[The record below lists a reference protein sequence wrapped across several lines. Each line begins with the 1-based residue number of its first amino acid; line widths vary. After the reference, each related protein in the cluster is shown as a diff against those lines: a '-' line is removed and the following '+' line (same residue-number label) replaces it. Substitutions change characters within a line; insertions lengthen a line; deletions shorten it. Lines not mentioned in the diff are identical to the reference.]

1 MNLTGATVLVTGATE
16 GIGRATAIRLAPLVG
31 RLLVHGPQDRAAV
44 ELPDGAEYLQ
54 ADYGELA
61 QVRALAAA
69 APPIDVLVNNA
80 GRPGAPQRVVTADGN
95 EATLQTNYLAAVLLT
110 RELRPAR
117 VVNVASATHYSATL
131 ELDDLNLSRHAYTAV
146 GAYARSK
153 LAIVTWTCALAAAG
167 SDAVSVHPG
176 VISTGLLHA
185 MFSVGGD
192 TVEHAAGNVLHA
204 VLSDAS
210 HGEYFD
216 ERAIAE
222 PNRFALDPSVQ
233 ARLARATEELIA

>member
-1 MNLTGATVLVTGATE
+1 MQRNLAGATVLVTGATE
-16 GIGRATAIRLAPLVG
+16 GIGRATARRLAPLVG
-31 RLLVHGPQDRAAV
+31 RLLVHGPQDRAEI

-69 APPIDVLVNNA
+69 APRIDVLVNNA
-80 GRPGAPQRVVTADGN
+80 GRPGAPQR
-95 EATLQTNYLAAVLLT
+95 
-110 RELRPAR
+110 
-117 VVNVASATHYSATL
+117 
-131 ELDDLNLSRHAYTAV
+131 
-146 GAYARSK
+146 
-153 LAIVTWTCALAAAG
+153 AAAG

-216 ERAIAE
+216 ERVRHRTTKLYAQLCRYGH
-222 PNRFALDPSVQ
+222 NRTPHLHPS
-233 ARLARATEELIA
+233 E

>member
-1 MNLTGATVLVTGATE
+1 MNLAGTTVLVTGATD
-16 GIGRATAIRLAPLVG
+16 GIGRATAFRLAPLVG
-31 RLLVHGPQDRAAV
+31 RLLVHGPQDRAEV

-69 APPIDVLVNNA
+69 APRIDVLVNNA
-80 GRPGAPQRVVTADGN
+80 GRPGAPRRIVTADGN

-117 VVNVASATHYSATL
+117 VVNVASATHYGATL
-131 ELDDLNLSRHAYTAV
+131 ELDDLNLSHHEYSAV

-153 LAIVTWTCALAAAG
+153 LAVVTWTCALAGAG
-167 SDAVSVHPG
+167 AEAVSVHPG

-192 TVEHAAGNVLHA
+192 TVEHAAGNVVHA
-204 VLSDAS
+204 VQSEA
-210 HGEYFD
+210 GNGQYFD
-216 ERAIAE
+216 ECVIAD
-222 PNRFALDPSVQ
+222 PNPFALDLSAQ